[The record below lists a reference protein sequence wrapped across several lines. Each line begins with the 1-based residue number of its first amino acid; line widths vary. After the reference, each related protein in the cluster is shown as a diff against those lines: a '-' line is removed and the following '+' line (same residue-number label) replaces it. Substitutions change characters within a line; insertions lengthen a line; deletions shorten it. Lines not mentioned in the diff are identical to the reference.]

1 MTDDVA
7 KLVLRHNY
15 LQSQALSVAENLS
28 FTLLDQQNRF
38 MRALERAGKLDRAI
52 EFLPDDETMRER
64 LAQRIGLTRP
74 ELAVLLAYSKTTLYD
89 ELLPS
94 DLPDDPRLVQDLYD
108 YFPPALKAE
117 FRPQIDKHRLRREII
132 ATLVT
137 NSLVNRVGSTFVHVI
152 REKTGQPANAVARA
166 YAITRE
172 TFRFRELWS
181 AIEALDNKV
190 DARVQTEM
198 LIEINR
204 LAEPATS
211 WFLRNGTH
219 PLDVSALL
227 AEAQPGVT
235 ALETAMYELISEP
248 DRTDM
253 DQYRAALIE
262 KNVPEDLA
270 KRIANLPQLWSS
282 LDIVRIASRAKIK
295 VEEAAAVYYEIG
307 LVFCLDWLRDGA
319 RLLIGDNHW
328 DRLAVFAIIDDLYG
342 HQRDLTAAVLKE
354 SKGKPAK
361 EAIEAWR
368 AARGVPV
375 QRIDQLFADLRQVGK
390 VELSM
395 LAVANRAL
403 RSVME

>member
-1 MTDDVA
+1 
-7 KLVLRHNY
+7 
-15 LQSQALSVAENLS
+15 VAESLS

-52 EFLPDDETMRER
+52 EFLPDDETVRER
-64 LAQRIGLTRP
+64 LSQRLGLTRP

-108 YFPPALKAE
+108 YFPPALKVE

-152 REKTGQPANAVARA
+152 REKTGQPANAIARA

-181 AIEALDNKV
+181 AIEALDNIV
-190 DARVQTEM
+190 DAKVQTDM

-227 AEAQPGVT
+227 AEAQPGIT
-235 ALETAMYELISEP
+235 ALESAMYGLISEP

-253 DQYRAALIE
+253 DRYRAALIE
-262 KNVPEDLA
+262 KKVPEDLA
-270 KRIANLPQLWSS
+270 KRIANLPQLVSS
-282 LDIVRIASRAKIK
+282 LDIVRIATKAGIK

-319 RLLIGDNHW
+319 RALIGDNHW

-342 HQRDLTAAVLKE
+342 HQRDLTAAVLAE
-354 SKGKPAK
+354 SKGKKNAAA
-361 EAIEAWR
+361 AIEAWR
-368 AARGVPV
+368 TARGVPV